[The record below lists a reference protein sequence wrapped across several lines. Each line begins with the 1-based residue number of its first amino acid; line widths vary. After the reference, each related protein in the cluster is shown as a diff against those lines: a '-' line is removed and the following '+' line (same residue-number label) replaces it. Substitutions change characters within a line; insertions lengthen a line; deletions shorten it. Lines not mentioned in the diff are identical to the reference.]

1 MTTTSELRS
10 RLESQGEEISQIAH
24 RIEDRIE
31 EYTDWPNIVRQYP
44 LQAIGV
50 AAGAGLLLSGA
61 GGMIIRQ
68 LVRQV
73 GTMAQASVTAA
84 IVAAITSNTTQ
95 SNRV

>member
-10 RLESQGEEISQIAH
+10 KLESQGEEISQIAH
-24 RIEDRIE
+24 QIEDRIE
-31 EYTDWPNIVRQYP
+31 EYTDWENIVRQYP
-44 LQAIGV
+44 LQALGV
-50 AAGAGLLLSGA
+50 AAGVGVLLSGA
-61 GGMIIRQ
+61 GGMIVRQ

-95 SNRV
+95 SSRV